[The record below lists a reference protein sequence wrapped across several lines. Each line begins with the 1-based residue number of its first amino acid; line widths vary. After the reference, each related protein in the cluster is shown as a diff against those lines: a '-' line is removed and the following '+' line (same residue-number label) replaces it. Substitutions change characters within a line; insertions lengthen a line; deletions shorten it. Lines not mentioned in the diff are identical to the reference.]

1 MKEKNTETTYLDFMK
16 HVYTGD
22 MCEEYK
28 NEITKCHEDR
38 LLLAKLAMR
47 QQSIPY
53 MATTMSSK
61 IVSVGAMRRFFKD
74 YINGCVL
81 ENCDGVD
88 GYKYAWYI
96 DYNYDNDIIANEDV
110 IHITH
115 TIGSTIIIPQHKC
128 PTLYISNGSKVHI
141 SCDGFNSVRLYLFD
155 KAQATIDDVDEESDI
170 TVYKYSDKCK
180 VTKGKYALGKVN
192 EFEKELKL

>member
-1 MKEKNTETTYLDFMK
+1 MDNKKTYLDFLK
-16 HVYTGD
+16 HVYASD
-22 MCEEYK
+22 MCDEYK
-28 NEITKCHEDR
+28 NEIKRCHEDT

-53 MATTMSSK
+53 IATIMSQK
-61 IVSVGAMRRFFKD
+61 TISVTAFRRFFKD
-74 YINGCVL
+74 YINGYVL
-81 ENCDGVD
+81 EDCDGVE

-128 PTLYISNGSKVHI
+128 PTLYISNGSKVHV
-141 SCDGFNSVRLYLFD
+141 SCEGYNSIRIYLLD
-155 KAQATIDDVDEESDI
+155 KSLVDIEDTDEDTDV